1 MNISTLDVESKR
13 ILDRELY
20 EQKSVVIT
28 RVDLHRDFR
37 PSETDVVLILLEGN
51 TCEIYIDSVV
61 SYSGHS
67 PVWREICSRPE
78 SAGGTR
84 FVDSVSGDLF
94 TALNKLSA
102 LLTEAN
108 TRYDRIPRPD
118 VESLTEME
126 EVIDGLESHVVP
138 ESFAIDAEALLD
150 RLKTRVRGQDGT
162 LRALCSE
169 VARHMAK
176 SVPSRPVAIFALGP
190 TGVGKTRTAQEL
202 ADAMRDLEGAG
213 ETSFLRLDM
222 NEYQEEYR
230 ISQLLGAPQG
240 YVGHGSGSQLLE
252 VLQREGRAIVLFD
265 EIDKAHPAIL
275 KVLMNAMDAGR
286 ISSAGEIEGSREV
299 DCRDA
304 IFIFTSNHDAT
315 EVIGDADALA
325 TDVYEHRFEV
335 DDIARSRLQEARVAP
350 EIIGRISR
358 FLLFL
363 PLDEQAR
370 AAIVTLAVQECA
382 EEYGIRVNYID
393 PSVIIEVMRVAS
405 DGGFGARPIRY
416 LVDDLLGS
424 AFVDAV
430 AGDLDGRPVRVCG
443 PPFIL
448 EVQASHV
455 EGEEE

>member
-1 MNISTLDVESKR
+1 VNINALDVETKR
-13 ILDRELY
+13 ILDRDLY
-20 EQKSVVIT
+20 ERKSVVISG
-28 RVDLHRDFR
+28 VDLPRDFR
-37 PSETDVVLILLEGN
+37 PSTADVVLILLEGN
-51 TCEIYIDSVV
+51 TCEIYIDSLV

-67 PVWREICSRPE
+67 LAWREICSRPE
-78 SAGGTR
+78 SAGETR
-84 FVDSVSGDLF
+84 FVASVSGDLF

-102 LLTEAN
+102 LLAGAA
-108 TRYDRIPRPD
+108 TRHERIPRPD

-126 EVIDGLESHVVP
+126 DVIEGLEPQVVP
-138 ESFAIDAEALLD
+138 ESFTIDEEALLD
-150 RLKTRVRGQDGT
+150 RLKTRVLGQDGA

-169 VARHMAK
+169 VARHRAK
-176 SVPSRPVAIFALGP
+176 SAPSRPVAVFALGP
-190 TGVGKTRTAQEL
+190 TGVGKTRAAQEL

-213 ETSFLRLDM
+213 ATSFLRLDM
-222 NEYQEEYR
+222 NEYQEEHR

-252 VLQREGRAIVLFD
+252 VLQQEGGAIVLFD

-315 EVIGDADALA
+315 EVIEDVGALA

-335 DDIARSRLQEARVAP
+335 DDIARKHLLEARVAP
-350 EIIGRISR
+350 EIIGRLSR

-363 PLDEQAR
+363 PLDEQTR
-370 AAIVTLAVQECA
+370 AAIVTLAVQESA
-382 EEYGIRVNYID
+382 EEYGIRVTYIE

-424 AFVDAV
+424 ALVAAV
-430 AGDLDGRPVRVCG
+430 AEDLDGKPVRVCG

-448 EVQASHV
+448 EAQDSQV